1 MAYSDEKSAVGE
13 NLSSAFGMMDGID
26 KEILS
31 NAVNAYHKLLV
42 NAFEDIGES
51 SCIISDVKCGGYP
64 LVLDDK
70 EVWIYCVSLNGSG
83 DILLGYA
90 NRQFSQN
97 DSISFL
103 GLVKRLSSTYSR
115 SIHASTYSRTVYIL
129 EQVRGLV
136 EYILHCLDKMEKKEE
151 YFASIGVNLQLNFML
166 PLPLNCDKDD
176 KDGIRSLISKNADIL
191 VDKYKEDI
199 LGTFNNLLRSKNCY
213 TLTVCK
219 K

>member
-1 MAYSDEKSAVGE
+1 MAYSNEKLAVGE
-13 NLSSAFGMMDGID
+13 SLSSAFGMMDGIEND
-26 KEILS
+26 ILS

-42 NAFEDIGES
+42 NAFEDIGET

-70 EVWIYCVSLNGSG
+70 EVWIYCVSLNDSG

-90 NRQFSQN
+90 NRHFSQN

-103 GLVKRLSSTYSR
+103 GLVKILFSTNSR
-115 SIHASTYSRTVYIL
+115 ACDIL
-129 EQVRGLV
+129 NQVRGLV

-176 KDGIRSLISKNADIL
+176 EDGIRSLISKNADIL

>member
-1 MAYSDEKSAVGE
+1 MAYSYEKSAVGE
-13 NLSSAFGMMDGID
+13 NLSSAFGMMDGIEND
-26 KEILS
+26 ILS

-42 NAFEDIGES
+42 NAFEDIGET
-51 SCIISDVKCGGYP
+51 SCIISDIKCGGYP
-64 LVLDDK
+64 LILDDK
-70 EVWIYCVSLNGSG
+70 EVWIYCVSLNDSG
-83 DILLGYA
+83 DILLGYS

-103 GLVKRLSSTYSR
+103 GLVKRLFSTTSR
-115 SIHASTYSRTVYIL
+115 ACDIL
-129 EQVRGLV
+129 NQVRGLV

-151 YFASIGVNLQLNFML
+151 YYASIGVNLQLNFML

-176 KDGIRSLISKNADIL
+176 EDGIRSLISKNADIL

-199 LGTFNNLLRSKNCY
+199 LATFRNLLCSKNCY

>member
-1 MAYSDEKSAVGE
+1 MAYSNEKSAVGE
-13 NLSSAFGMMDGID
+13 NLSSAFGMMDGIEND
-26 KEILS
+26 IFS
-31 NAVNAYHKLLV
+31 NAVKSYHKLLV
-42 NAFEDIGES
+42 KAFEDIGDTS
-51 SCIISDVKCGGYP
+51 YCIISDLKCGGYP
-64 LVLDDK
+64 LVLDGK
-70 EVWIYCVSLNGSG
+70 EVWIYYVSLNDSG

-103 GLVKRLSSTYSR
+103 GLVKKLSST
-115 SIHASTYSRTVYIL
+115 SIRTVDML
-129 EQVRGLV
+129 VQVRGLV
-136 EYILHCLDKMEKKEE
+136 EWVLHCLDKMEKKEE

-176 KDGIRSLISKNADIL
+176 EDGIRSLISKNADVLIE
-191 VDKYKEDI
+191 KYKADI
-199 LGTFNNLLRSKNCY
+199 LDAYNKLLRMKDGY

>member
-1 MAYSDEKSAVGE
+1 MAYSNETSAVGE
-13 NLSSAFGMMDGID
+13 NLSSVFGMMDGIEND
-26 KEILS
+26 ILS

-42 NAFEDIGES
+42 NAFEDIGET
-51 SCIISDVKCGGYP
+51 SCMISDMKCGGYP
-64 LVLDDK
+64 WILDDK
-70 EVWIYCVSLNGSG
+70 EVWIYCVSLNDSG

-103 GLVKRLSSTYSR
+103 GLVKKLSST
-115 SIHASTYSRTVYIL
+115 SIRTVDML
-129 EQVRGLV
+129 VQVRELV
-136 EYILHCLDKMEKKEE
+136 EWVLHCLDKMEKKEE
-151 YFASIGVNLQLNFML
+151 YFATIGINMQLNLLL

-176 KDGIRSLISKNADIL
+176 EDGIRSLISKNADVLIE
-191 VDKYKEDI
+191 KYKEDI
-199 LGTFNNLLRSKNCY
+199 LATFRNLLCSKNCY

>member
-1 MAYSDEKSAVGE
+1 MAYNNEKSAVGE
-13 NLSSAFGMMDGID
+13 NLSSAFGMMDGIEND
-26 KEILS
+26 ILS

-42 NAFEDIGES
+42 NAFEDIGET
-51 SCIISDVKCGGYP
+51 SCMISDIKCGGYP
-64 LVLDDK
+64 LILDDK
-70 EVWIYCVSLNGSG
+70 EVWIYCVSLNDSG

-103 GLVKRLSSTYSR
+103 GLVKRLFSTTSR
-115 SIHASTYSRTVYIL
+115 ACNIL
-129 EQVRGLV
+129 NQVRGLV

-151 YFASIGVNLQLNFML
+151 YYASIGINLQLNFML

-176 KDGIRSLISKNADIL
+176 EDDIRSLISKNADIL

>member
-1 MAYSDEKSAVGE
+1 MVYSNEKSAVGE
-13 NLSSAFGMMDGID
+13 NLSSAFGMMDGIEND
-26 KEILS
+26 ILS

-42 NAFEDIGES
+42 NAFEDIGET

-64 LVLDDK
+64 LVLDGK
-70 EVWIYCVSLNGSG
+70 EVLIYCVSLNGSG

-103 GLVKRLSSTYSR
+103 GLVKRLSSTTSR
-115 SIHASTYSRTVYIL
+115 ACDIL
-129 EQVRGLV
+129 NQVRGLV

-151 YFASIGVNLQLNFML
+151 YFATIGVNLQLNFML

-176 KDGIRSLISKNADIL
+176 EDGIRSLISKNADVLI
-191 VDKYKEDI
+191 DKYEEDI
-199 LGTFNNLLRSKNCY
+199 LDTFRNLLRSKNCY

>member
-1 MAYSDEKSAVGE
+1 MSYSDEKSAVGE
-13 NLSSAFGMMDGID
+13 NLSSAFDMMDVID

-31 NAVNAYHKLLV
+31 DAVNAYHKLLV
-42 NAFEDIGES
+42 NAFEDIGET
-51 SCIISDVKCGGYP
+51 SCMISDVKCGGYP
-64 LVLDDK
+64 LVLDNK

-83 DILLGYA
+83 DIMFGYA
-90 NRQFSQN
+90 NSHFSQN
-97 DSISFL
+97 DSVSFF
-103 GLVKRLSSTYSR
+103 GLLKKLSLTSKSLSSTSSR
-115 SIHASTYSRTVYIL
+115 IVYIL
-129 EQVRGLV
+129 KQVSGLV
-136 EYILHCLDKMEKKEE
+136 ECVLHCLGKMEKKEE
-151 YFASIGVNLQLNFML
+151 YLASIGVNVQLHFLL

-176 KDGIRSLISKNADIL
+176 EDGIRSLISKNADVL

>member
-1 MAYSDEKSAVGE
+1 MAYSNEKSAVGE
-13 NLSSAFGMMDGID
+13 NLSSSFGMMNGIEND
-26 KEILS
+26 ILS

-42 NAFEDIGES
+42 NTFEDIGET
-51 SCIISDVKCGGYP
+51 SCMISDMKCGGYP
-64 LVLDDK
+64 WILDDK
-70 EVWIYCVSLNGSG
+70 EVWIYCVSLNDSG

-103 GLVKRLSSTYSR
+103 GLVKKLSST
-115 SIHASTYSRTVYIL
+115 SIRTVDML
-129 EQVRGLV
+129 VQVRGLV

-151 YFASIGVNLQLNFML
+151 YYTSIGVNLQLNFLL

-176 KDGIRSLISKNADIL
+176 EDGIRSLISKNADVLI
-191 VDKYKEDI
+191 DKYKEDI
-199 LGTFNNLLRSKNCY
+199 LATFRKLLCSKNCY

>member
-1 MAYSDEKSAVGE
+1 MAYSNEKSAVSE

-42 NAFEDIGES
+42 NAFEDIGET
-51 SCIISDVKCGGYP
+51 SCIISDVKCGGYS

-70 EVWIYCVSLNGSG
+70 EVWIYCVSLNDSG
-83 DILLGYA
+83 DIMLGYA
-90 NRQFSQN
+90 NRHFSQN

-103 GLVKRLSSTYSR
+103 GLVKKLSST
-115 SIHASTYSRTVYIL
+115 SIRTIDFL
-129 EQVRGLV
+129 GQVRGIV
-136 EYILHCLDKMEKKEE
+136 EYILHCLVKMEKKEE
-151 YFASIGVNLQLNFML
+151 YLASIGVNLQLNFML

-176 KDGIRSLISKNADIL
+176 EDGIRSLISKNADIL

>member
-1 MAYSDEKSAVGE
+1 MAYSNEKSAVGE
-13 NLSSAFGMMDGID
+13 NLSSAFGMMDGIEND
-26 KEILS
+26 ILS

-42 NAFEDIGES
+42 NAFKDIGET
-51 SCIISDVKCGGYP
+51 SCMISDMKCGGYP
-64 LVLDDK
+64 LILDDK
-70 EVWIYCVSLNGSG
+70 EVWIYCVSLNDSG
-83 DILLGYA
+83 DILLGYS

-97 DSISFL
+97 DSISFF
-103 GLVKRLSSTYSR
+103 GLVKKLSST
-115 SIHASTYSRTVYIL
+115 SIRTVDML
-129 EQVRGLV
+129 VQVRGLV
-136 EYILHCLDKMEKKEE
+136 EWVLHCLDKMEKKEE
-151 YFASIGVNLQLNFML
+151 YLASIGVNLQLNFLL

-176 KDGIRSLISKNADIL
+176 EDGIRSLISKNADIL